1 MHASDPVNRVM
12 TAAVL
17 TIGPEDSLS
26 EAFRL
31 FAGYPVHHLPV
42 VEGRRVIGMLSSA
55 DVAKLKFFLPPPG
68 PALDA
73 LLKDRWRVRQIL
85 RSPAI
90 TVPEH
95 ESVQR
100 AAELMARNG
109 IHSLPVVN
117 SNDMLVGIVTTTDLI
132 HGSLSSASIG
142 VSRADDKTNQ
152 APSAGAHVRALER
165 VAHIARRLL
174 NLGPNERLHAELQ
187 IALDRADEL
196 EDGAGR
202 RAGAELNI
210 SG

>member
-12 TAAVL
+12 TPAVL
-17 TIGPEDSLS
+17 TIGPEDSLN
-26 EAFRL
+26 EVFRL

-42 VEGRRVIGMLSSA
+42 VEGGRVVGMLSSS

-68 PALDA
+68 PAQGA

-132 HGSLSSASIG
+132 HGSLNSGAIL
-142 VSRADDKTNQ
+142 VSHADGKTNE
-152 APSAGAHVRALER
+152 ASSAGARVRALER
-165 VAHIARRLL
+165 VAHVARRLL
-174 NLGPNERLHAELQ
+174 NSGPNERLHAELQ

>member
-26 EAFRL
+26 EVFRL

-42 VEGRRVIGMLSSA
+42 VEDGRVVGMLSSA
-55 DVAKLKFFLPPPG
+55 DVAKLNFFLPPPG
-68 PALDA
+68 PARDA
-73 LLKDRWRVRQIL
+73 LLQERWRVRQIL

-117 SNDMLVGIVTTTDLI
+117 SNDMLIGIVTTTDLI
-132 HGSLSSASIG
+132 HGSLSSAATVASH
-142 VSRADDKTNQ
+142 ADDKTQ
-152 APSAGAHVRALER
+152 EAPTESARVRALER
-165 VAHIARRLL
+165 VAQTARRLL
-174 NLGPNERLHAELQ
+174 NCGPNERLHAELQ
-187 IALDRADEL
+187 IALDRTDEL
-196 EDGAGR
+196 NHRAGR
-202 RAGAELNI
+202 RAGADLDI